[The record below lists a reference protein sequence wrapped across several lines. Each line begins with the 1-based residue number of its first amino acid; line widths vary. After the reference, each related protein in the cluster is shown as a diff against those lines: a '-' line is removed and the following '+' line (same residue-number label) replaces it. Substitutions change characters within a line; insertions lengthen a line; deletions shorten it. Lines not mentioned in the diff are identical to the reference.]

1 MTRPRFNPS
10 PCKGL
15 DATTL
20 QLDKTSLSWS
30 PIISCLADFPPE
42 LFELAVSQLI
52 HHPEYNSTL
61 ILRSEVIEESTEQF
75 PVSVPLLRDLQPV
88 RNIHR
93 RLLARRPTRD
103 SGLEQHCTLYVPS
116 HPSDSEAFH
125 PTVLVLTPI
134 LPSDG
139 SLPYYHPTVT
149 HLAFRIIL
157 PTPSESA
164 VLRIEALPL
173 PGTPL
178 DPGARLYRT
187 CLSLLET
194 LHRYGWGTL
203 THYKKR
209 VLHDVVLPRE
219 TYQDLY
225 LIMRERYKHLIDD
238 WHEVTDP
245 LKHVFEDIGIA
256 TFLVL
261 LWKDTYGPET
271 VPLPADSSDGTGL
284 SNEPWRRW
292 PRPPGGF
299 VDLGCGNGLLTH
311 ILVSEG
317 YAGHGFDLRS
327 RTSWTHYPPATQSCL
342 FVRALDPTT
351 EKAHHNPSPAEQ
363 SKDGQATT
371 SMLLPA
377 DCFLIGNHSDEL
389 TPWVPLLATRVRASG
404 YLSIPC
410 CAWGLDARF
419 DRARDVPHCN
429 VDAETLNLGGGGE
442 GAWSSYALY
451 RVWLASLSVYCG
463 WAVEVE
469 VLRIPSTRNWAIVG
483 RKRVGSLEEADNNVE
498 ELIEGVSKRGQ
509 FKTRR
514 PEGKAGGDH

>member
-1 MTRPRFNPS
+1 MTRPQFNPS
-10 PCKGL
+10 PCKGS

-20 QLDKTSLSWS
+20 QFDQTRLSWT
-30 PIISCLADFPPE
+30 PIVTCPADFPPE
-42 LFELAVSQLI
+42 LFELAVSQLT

-61 ILRSEVIEESTEQF
+61 ILRSEVIEESAEVF
-75 PVSVPLLRDLQPV
+75 PVSVPLLRGLRPV
-88 RNIHR
+88 RNTHR
-93 RLLARRPTRD
+93 RLLPRRPTRD
-103 SGLEQHCTLYVPS
+103 SGLEQHCTLYAPS
-116 HPSDSEAFH
+116 HPSGPDAFH

-139 SLPYYHPTVT
+139 SLPYYYPTVT
-149 HLAFRIIL
+149 HLAFRIVP
-157 PTPSESA
+157 PTSSESA
-164 VLRIEALPL
+164 VLRMEALPL
-173 PGTPL
+173 PGTSL
-178 DPGARLYRT
+178 DQGGRLYRT

-209 VLHDVVLPRE
+209 VLHDVLLPRE

-256 TFLVL
+256 TFLML

-271 VPLPADSSDGTGL
+271 IPVDSTGPA
-284 SNEPWRRW
+284 NEPWRRW

-327 RTSWTHYPPATQSCL
+327 RTSWAHYPPATQSRL
-342 FVRALDPTT
+342 LVRALDPT
-351 EKAHHNPSPAEQ
+351 AAER
-363 SKDGQATT
+363 SEDGQTT
-371 SMLLPA
+371 TTTARTLLPA
-377 DCFLIGNHSDEL
+377 DCFLIGNHADEL

-419 DRARDVPHCN
+419 DRARDVPRCD
-429 VDAETLNLGGGGE
+429 VDAETLNLGAGGE
-442 GAWSSYALY
+442 GVWSSYALY
-451 RVWLASLSVYCG
+451 RAWLAWLSMHCG

-469 VLRIPSTRNWAIVG
+469 MLRIPSTRNWAIVG
-483 RKRVGSLEEADNNVE
+483 RKRVGSSEEADDNVE
-498 ELIEGVSKRGQ
+498 ELIEGVRKRGQ

>member
-1 MTRPRFNPS
+1 MTRPRFSPS
-10 PCKGL
+10 PCKGQ

-20 QLDKTSLSWS
+20 QLDKTNTSWT
-30 PIISCLADFPPE
+30 PVIACPADFPPE

-61 ILRSEVIEESTEQF
+61 ILRSEVIEESVDAF
-75 PVSVPLLRDLQPV
+75 PDPVPLLQDLRPV
-88 RNIHR
+88 LNIHR
-93 RLLARRPTRD
+93 RLLPRRPTRD

-116 HPSDSEAFH
+116 HPSDPEAFH
-125 PTVLVLTPI
+125 PIVLVLTPI
-134 LPSDG
+134 LPSGG

-149 HLAFRIIL
+149 HLAFRVIP
-157 PTPSESA
+157 PTSSESA

-173 PGTPL
+173 PGTSL

-194 LHRYGWGTL
+194 LHRYGWGAL

-209 VLHDVVLPRE
+209 VLHDVILPRE

-225 LIMRERYKHLIDD
+225 LIMRERHKHLVDD

-256 TFLVL
+256 TFLML
-261 LWKDTYGPET
+261 LWKDTYSSDA
-271 VPLPADSSDGTGL
+271 VPLQVDPSDGTNT
-284 SNEPWRRW
+284 SEPWRGW

-317 YAGHGFDLRS
+317 YAGDGFDLRA
-327 RTSWTHYPPATQSCL
+327 RTSWAHYPPATQSHL
-342 FVRALDPTT
+342 LVRALDPTAVDLQT
-351 EKAHHNPSPAEQ
+351 
-363 SKDGQATT
+363 
-371 SMLLPA
+371 LLPA
-377 DCFLIGNHSDEL
+377 ECFLVGNHADEL
-389 TPWVPLLATRVRASG
+389 TPWVPLLATRARASG

-419 DRARDVPHCN
+419 DRARDVPHCD
-429 VDAETLNLGGGGE
+429 VDAETLNLGGAGE
-442 GAWSSYALY
+442 GAGSSYALY
-451 RVWLASLSVYCG
+451 RVWLASLGVHCG

-469 VLRIPSTRNWAIVG
+469 VLRIPSTRNWSIVG
-483 RKRVGSLEEADNNVE
+483 RKRVGSLEAADDNVE
-498 ELIEGVSKRGQ
+498 ELIEDVRKRGL
-509 FKTRR
+509 FKTRH